1 MTTYFG
7 AAVFFSTKPEG
18 YLIAAIPVKTISGDS
33 RASYSIDYDSGFVKI
48 VMGLR
53 VLAAI
58 LFMVWLTLVLL
69 GKGGFVHLLLFNAI
83 GVASVEVMTV
93 IRAKMRA

>member
-1 MTTYFG
+1 
-7 AAVFFSTKPEG
+7 
-18 YLIAAIPVKTISGDS
+18 
-33 RASYSIDYDSGFVKI
+33 
-48 VMGLR
+48 MGLR

-69 GKGGFVHLLLFNAI
+69 GKRGFVHLLLFNAI